1 MVGQKFL
8 IHIKK
13 GVKVVPLNVC
23 TPRKMPIAYLEAAK
37 KKKIFRLEKGCRNGA
52 PDVFRPQ
59 FEWQSTLSCGSSS
72 AEQVLGPSNAPIP
85 HSQGYCC
92 QNTEGFEVLHCLQDE
107 EF

>member
-37 KKKIFRLEKGCRNGA
+37 KKKYSDLKRGVAMVLLMSFVPN
-52 PDVFRPQ
+52 
-59 FEWQSTLSCGSSS
+59 SSGK
-72 AEQVLGPSNAPIP
+72 V
-85 HSQGYCC
+85 H
-92 QNTEGFEVLHCLQDE
+92 
-107 EF
+107 